1 MARGTTVLLPAGPP
15 LSRAGQQRAQ
25 YLGPDLW
32 SEGTGQVGAYLGQG
46 PLSWTL
52 LQPDVHPQHHRVGP
66 ANRQQVQKG
75 LGPQS
80 PGRAESA
87 CGATGRQPG
96 KIATRLPSKHPVSW
110 PPSPWEP
117 TMPLPGH
124 LLPALVLLLGELSDL
139 AAEAGPALG
148 IDASPAGQEG
158 ARAWV
163 LGEQNKLSGKGQEF
177 CFPWPQC
184 PQVPRQ
190 GGPGGRPY
198 STSATKWSLGSR
210 AAWALL
216 PLQGAPMSGA
226 LGPVHTPSLIPT
238 CCHHLPGQMYSAGP

>member
-1 MARGTTVLLPAGPP
+1 MACGTTVLLPAGPP

-46 PLSWTL
+46 PLSWAL
-52 LQPDVHPQHHRVGP
+52 LQPDVHPQHHGVGP

-87 CGATGRQPG
+87 CGATGRQPS

-117 TMPLPGH
+117 TMLLPGH

-139 AAEAGPALG
+139 AVEAGPALG

-163 LGEQNKLSGKGQEF
+163 LGRQNFRERGKNSVSPGPSVHRSQGKGALEADLTPPVQ
-177 CFPWPQC
+177 PNG
-184 PQVPRQ
+184 VL
-190 GGPGGRPY
+190 GPGQPGLCSPFR
-198 STSATKWSLGSR
+198 G
-210 AAWALL
+210 L
-216 PLQGAPMSGA
+216 PCW
-226 LGPVHTPSLIPT
+226 GPLVPCTHPP
-238 CCHHLPGQMYSAGP
+238 

>member
-15 LSRAGQQRAQ
+15 LSRAGQQTAQ
-25 YLGPDLW
+25 YLAPDLW
-32 SEGTGQVGAYLGQG
+32 SEGTGKVGAYLGQG

-52 LQPDVHPQHHRVGP
+52 LQPDVHPQHHGVGP

-75 LGPQS
+75 LGAQS

-148 IDASPAGQEG
+148 IDARPAGQEG

-163 LGEQNKLSGKGQEF
+163 LGGQQAFGKGARIL
-177 CFPWPQC
+177 FPLAPVSTGPKARGPWRQTLLHQC
-184 PQVPRQ
+184 NQMEL
-190 GGPGGRPY
+190 GPGQPGLRSPFR
-198 STSATKWSLGSR
+198 G
-210 AAWALL
+210 L
-216 PLQGAPMSGA
+216 PCR
-226 LGPVHTPSLIPT
+226 GPLVPCTHPP
-238 CCHHLPGQMYSAGP
+238 